1 MDDSDMFADSRDE
14 NDIDEED
21 DKIGENV
28 PKKKPI
34 VQTCENC
41 RKENSD
47 FVPIENL
54 KFNDY
59 FCCEAYARRAIAEK
73 REGWGSKF

>member
-1 MDDSDMFADSRDE
+1 MFADSRDE

-28 PKKKPI
+28 PKKKLI

-47 FVPIENL
+47 FL
-54 KFNDY
+54 
-59 FCCEAYARRAIAEK
+59 
-73 REGWGSKF
+73 S

>member
-28 PKKKPI
+28 PKKKLI

-47 FVPIENL
+47 FL
-54 KFNDY
+54 
-59 FCCEAYARRAIAEK
+59 
-73 REGWGSKF
+73 S

>member
-21 DKIGENV
+21 DKIGEKE
-28 PKKKPI
+28 PKKKPV

-41 RKENSD
+41 KKENSD

-54 KFNDY
+54 KFGDY
-59 FCCEAYARRAIAEK
+59 FLWK
-73 REGWGSKF
+73 L

>member
-1 MDDSDMFADSRDE
+1 MDDTDMFADSRDE

-47 FVPIENL
+47 FL
-54 KFNDY
+54 
-59 FCCEAYARRAIAEK
+59 
-73 REGWGSKF
+73 S

>member
-1 MDDSDMFADSRDE
+1 MDESDDMFADSRDE

-21 DKIGENV
+21 DSVGEKV
-28 PKKKPI
+28 RKKKTV

-41 RKENSD
+41 KAENND

-59 FCCEAYARRAIAEK
+59 FCCEAYVRRAVADFSDK
-73 REGWGSKF
+73 NMD

>member
-1 MDDSDMFADSRDE
+1 MDDSEDMFADSRDE

-34 VQTCENC
+34 VQTCE
-41 RKENSD
+41 KIMD
-47 FVPIENL
+47 
-54 KFNDY
+54 
-59 FCCEAYARRAIAEK
+59 
-73 REGWGSKF
+73 